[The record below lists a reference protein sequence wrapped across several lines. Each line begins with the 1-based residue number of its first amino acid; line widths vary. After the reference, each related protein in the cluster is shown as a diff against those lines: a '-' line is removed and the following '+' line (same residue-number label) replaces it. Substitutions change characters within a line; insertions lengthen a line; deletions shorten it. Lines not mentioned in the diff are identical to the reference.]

1 MKSVDDSLISPSK
14 NLLFVD
20 KVSMF
25 VFASEEKCDNG
36 CCLILIH
43 EMNFFLEVCSER
55 GYSCSSC
62 DEDYFFP
69 FHGISKC
76 GFS

>member
-1 MKSVDDSLISPSK
+1 MESVNDSLISPSK
-14 NLLFVD
+14 NLFFVD
-20 KVSMF
+20 EISVF
-25 VFASEEKCDNG
+25 VFASEEECDYR

-43 EMNFFLEVCSER
+43 EMNFFLEICSER
-55 GYSCSSC
+55 GDSGSSC

-69 FHGISKC
+69 FHGISEC